1 MRWFNRTRLRLRTF
15 WRRRQLDRDLEEE
28 LGFHL
33 EMLSRD
39 HGDARRRFGNAAAL
53 KESCRELW
61 TLGPVEILW
70 QDLRYAFRTLR
81 KNRAFTGVA
90 VLTLALGIGANSAIF
105 SVVNGVMLQALPYPD
120 SARLAMLWTTIPRN
134 NTDESTT
141 SVPTYLDWRSQSR
154 AFQDIAYYSSEGAT
168 VIDRNGVLDAEN
180 VVLGDVSPNFFTTL
194 AVQPML
200 GRVFTQQEAAGAE
213 PDIVLSHQ
221 L

>member
-1 MRWFNRTRLRLRTF
+1 MP
-15 WRRRQLDRDLEEE
+15 
-28 LGFHL
+28 
-33 EMLSRD
+33 S
-39 HGDARRRFGNAAAL
+39 
-53 KESCRELW
+53 
-61 TLGPVEILW
+61 P
-70 QDLRYAFRTLR
+70 
-81 KNRAFTGVA
+81 
-90 VLTLALGIGANSAIF
+90 
-105 SVVNGVMLQALPYPD
+105 
-120 SARLAMLWTTIPRN
+120 
-134 NTDESTT
+134 
-141 SVPTYLDWRSQSR
+141 RSQSR